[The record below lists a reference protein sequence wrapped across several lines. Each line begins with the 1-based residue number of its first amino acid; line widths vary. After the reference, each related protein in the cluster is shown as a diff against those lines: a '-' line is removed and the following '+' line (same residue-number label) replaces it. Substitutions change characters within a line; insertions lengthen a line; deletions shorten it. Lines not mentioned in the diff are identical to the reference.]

1 MSQTTATVRGF
12 TGATIA
18 TDLSYVLL
26 GSTRLAGNVSR
37 DVQYSYDVNQPYYV
51 QTAYTASVAQQIFG
65 PFDVQGRIG
74 AARLA
79 YRTRE
84 GVTVAV
90 PDRVD
95 HTTTY
100 GVGLG
105 YHMGQDLR
113 LAISTSIR
121 TRESAVDGRS

>member
-1 MSQTTATVRGF
+1 MG
-12 TGATIA
+12 

-26 GSTRLAGNVSR
+26 GSTRVAGQVTR

-51 QTAYTASVAQQIFG
+51 QTAFTASVAQKIFG
-65 PFDVQGRIG
+65 PVDVQGRIG

-79 YRTRE
+79 YTTRV
-84 GVTVAV
+84 GALVQVA
-90 PDRVD
+90 DRVD

-105 YHMGQDLR
+105 YHVGQDLR
-113 LAISTSIR
+113 LAFNLDR
-121 TRESAVDGRS
+121 NTRESAVDGRSYHGLKYGTAVTYGF